1 MAEGSR
7 ELMTQ
12 IMGKMDK
19 FMEEMKTKERKEPE
33 LSEVSNLF
41 LVSAWH
47 SHELREE
54 MLEEV
59 NKFIE
64 VVKTRSSE
72 ETGWRKAMLEVRE
85 DIKKSEESQL
95 FPQSAS
101 QDLMKQVMEELNQF
115 KEVVKTGN
123 SEVKELKTVMLEVR
137 EDIEKLKEEKL
148 EQKKEAGKINFA
160 NFN

>member
-1 MAEGSR
+1 MAIESR

-12 IMGKMDK
+12 VMGKMDQT
-19 FMEEMKTKERKEPE
+19 MEEMKTRDIKQ
-33 LSEVSNLF
+33 SDFFEVTHHFLESACHSN
-41 LVSAWH
+41 
-47 SHELREE
+47 ELREQ
-54 MLEEV
+54 MIEEAK
-59 NKFIE
+59 KFIKE
-64 VVKTRSSE
+64 VKTISSE
-72 ETGWRKAMLEVRE
+72 ETEWRKVMLGVRE
-85 DIKKSEESQL
+85 DIKKSEESHL
-95 FPQSAS
+95 KFESAS

-115 KEVVKTGN
+115 MEVVKTGN